1 MDKVILLPKHMKS
14 AKIIKKTDG
23 EWIDGVWTEGESKEI
38 VFSTAIFP
46 LRANDFKNYPEG
58 FLKNDDRKLITKQKL
73 NLNDEICIDDK
84 KFIIITEQNYE
95 YLADTNFYVIRES
108 KVV

>member
-1 MDKVILLPKHMKS
+1 MDKVILLPQHMKNVK
-14 AKIIKKTDG
+14 AIQKADG
-23 EWIDGVWTEGESKEI
+23 EWINGVWIEGESKEI
-38 VFSTAIFP
+38 TFSTAIFP
-46 LRANDFKNYPEG
+46 LRPNDFKNYPEG

-73 NLNDEICIDDK
+73 NINDEIYIDEK
-84 KFIIITEQNYE
+84 KFIIITDQSYE